1 MILNFSERRVYFEGR
16 LRGVV
21 YGTARAA
28 VKLGKKLH
36 MKLRRTWGEPQLS
49 LFFKMVWNS
58 PTCGRLARVRAFGC
72 PNRCQDIIGSAK
84 WLRDVISVPL
94 GHQLSP
100 SATPT

>member
-1 MILNFSERRVYFEGR
+1 MILNFAERRMHFESC

-49 LFFKMVWNS
+49 LFFK
-58 PTCGRLARVRAFGC
+58 L
-72 PNRCQDIIGSAK
+72 
-84 WLRDVISVPL
+84 L
-94 GHQLSP
+94 
-100 SATPT
+100 